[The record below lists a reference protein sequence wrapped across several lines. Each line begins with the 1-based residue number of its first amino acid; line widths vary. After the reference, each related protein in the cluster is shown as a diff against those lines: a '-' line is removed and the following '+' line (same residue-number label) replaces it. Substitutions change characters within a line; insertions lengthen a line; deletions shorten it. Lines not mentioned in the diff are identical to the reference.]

1 MVSAKAQEDLTQR
14 IELSRALAAEIDHSS
29 ARRRS
34 VPVRSVFARD
44 MTGQHAAPMA
54 KLVAIGG
61 RGGEVLL
68 KLYLALI
75 WRSSGEPFS
84 TAIPARKWAELLA
97 LPEPSTNGAR
107 RVTDAV
113 KTLQEH
119 NLIAVEHRRGDPSV
133 ITLLH
138 ESGHGQPYFI
148 PRGGNDDRYFHIPA
162 KMWVSGQLQRLTAP
176 GLAVLMAVLSEQ
188 SQPGAP
194 VWWSTTRFAGR
205 FGVSPA
211 TRARGTRELRAAGLL
226 AVTRRSVTT
235 SPGKSFAAERV
246 RNVYMV
252 AGEARLEP
260 ATQQQVKAKP
270 RRAVTTVKMPAK
282 DKAGV

>member
-1 MVSAKAQEDLTQR
+1 MVSAKAQDDLAQR
-14 IELSRALAAEIDHSS
+14 IELSREHAGEIDRSS

-34 VPVRSVFARD
+34 MPIRSVFARD
-44 MTGQHAAPMA
+44 MTELRAAPMA
-54 KLVAIGG
+54 KLVGTGG
-61 RGGEVLL
+61 RGGEVIL

-113 KTLQEH
+113 KALQEH
-119 NLIAVEHRRGDPSV
+119 NLVVVEHRRGDTSV

-138 ESGHGQPYFI
+138 ESGNGQAYTL
-148 PRGGNDDRYFHIPA
+148 PRGGNEDRYFHIPA
-162 KMWVSGQLQRLTAP
+162 QMWVSGQLQRLTAP
-176 GLAVLMAVLSEQ
+176 ALAMLMAVLSEQ
-188 SQPGAP
+188 AEPGSP
-194 VWWSTTRFAGR
+194 VWWSTTRFSGR
-205 FGVSPA
+205 FGLSPA
-211 TRARGTRELRAAGLL
+211 TRARGTRELRDAGLL
-226 AVTRRSVTT
+226 KVTRRSVTT

-246 RNVYMV
+246 RSIYTV

-260 ATQQQVKAKP
+260 ASQRQEKAASQRTATTTKMRTKAK
-270 RRAVTTVKMPAK
+270 APA
-282 DKAGV
+282 